1 MSHAHKA
8 LIGVSIGFQSST
20 FVERKLTEL
29 LATGC
34 KVKLIEETDGPAS
47 RTLKRQ
53 GVEYEHLS
61 ASKRF
66 LRIQTQ
72 KILNDIDY
80 VVIFWDGS
88 TLTNFVFEAKF
99 QKKPIKII
107 PIEVTKVVNRDQEHD
122 YDYYIGRGT
131 PWGNPYHVGGGE
143 GRYSREEAIRLF
155 REHFKNSIL
164 ADESKHHGLLAMRG
178 YKLACHCK
186 PLACHGD
193 VIAKYINSIDPET
206 QEVETLMN
214 ESDKTPQEEHH
225 S

>member
-8 LIGVSIGFQSST
+8 LIGVSVGFQSST

-34 KVKLIEETDGPAS
+34 KIKLIEEAYGPAS
-47 RTLKRQ
+47 RALKRR

-61 ASKRF
+61 MSKRF
-66 LRIQTQ
+66 SRTQTQ
-72 KILNDIDY
+72 KILNDVDY

-88 TLTNFVFEAKF
+88 TLTNLVFEAKL
-99 QKKPIKII
+99 QKKPIKVI
-107 PIEVTKVVNRDQEHD
+107 PIKVTKVVNRDQEHD

-143 GRYSREEAIRLF
+143 GRYSRDEAIRLF
-155 REHFKNSIL
+155 REYFKSSIL
-164 ADESKHHGLLAMRG
+164 TDESKHHGLLAMRG

-193 VIAKYINSIDPET
+193 VIAEYINSIDPET
-206 QEVETLMN
+206 QEVDALTN
-214 ESDKTPQEEHH
+214 EFDKILQEESHA
-225 S
+225 